1 MNNKVRRILALLT
14 AAVLIAAISA
24 VSVSAAGNTPYT
36 DPETGYRVV
45 IIDELD
51 LLTDEEETKLVQDMR
66 PITRFGNVAF
76 WTTEETTYNEIDQ
89 ARIKRK
95 ELFEY
100 DSATIF
106 AINMDVRKLTVQ
118 SYGTIYDSV
127 SDSLARSI
135 TSNASSYASKSNYYA
150 CASEVYSQIN
160 RVLEG
165 DHIPEPMKISSY
177 VIISVMAGLV
187 FAILIALGT
196 RSQGSR
202 KQNVPSIMP
211 MGVGTLTGNQ
221 LNITFVRKKTRV
233 VQHSSCSSGGCS
245 SGSSCGGGGCS
256 SGSSCGGGGCG
267 GGGSSSF

>member
-1 MNNKVRRILALLT
+1 MNNKLRRMLALLT

-89 ARIKRK
+89 ARLKRK

-100 DSATIF
+100 ESATIF
-106 AINMDVRKLTVQ
+106 AINMDIRKLTVQ

-135 TSNASSYASKSNYYA
+135 TSNASSYASKGNYYA

-196 RSQGSR
+196 RSQGSK
-202 KQNVPSIMP
+202 KQNVPSIAP

-245 SGSSCGGGGCS
+245 SGSSCGGGGC
-256 SGSSCGGGGCG
+256 G